1 MPWPDLD
8 PQIVALVLD
17 GAEELAIWAWHKL
30 TGETDSDKARK
41 AIDAIR
47 AKGAAAQIRAQQEEL
62 EAQAALLNL
71 STQLAKLGPLAEHVL
86 DAFVPK
92 GNMIPPLGLDI
103 EQVDELDPES
113 K

>member
-17 GAEELAIWAWHKL
+17 GAEELAVWAWHKL

-62 EAQAALLNL
+62 EAQAAAINM
-71 STQLAKLGPLAEHVL
+71 TAQLAKLGPLTEHVL

-92 GNMIPPLGLDI
+92 GDMIPQLGLNI
-103 EQVDELDPES
+103 EQVTEFDDER